1 MSSSQKHWRSRT
13 PQPYQVPEELRKV
26 PYDDYPLYILVANW
40 ALLKG
45 EAITVK
51 DVRTNFNISLRRA
64 SDLLE
69 YLTEQ
74 GAHNV
79 TAQCFYLPQVKPS
92 KLKRRAW
99 KVTDIEDEY
108 RLPLSSRK
116 SNHPAN
122 LA

>member
-1 MSSSQKHWRSRT
+1 MSSPQKHWRSRT
-13 PQPYQVPEELRKV
+13 PQPYQVPDELRKI
-26 PYDDYPLYILVANW
+26 PYNNYPLYILVANW
-40 ALLKG
+40 ALIKG

-51 DVRTNFNISLRRA
+51 DVRKNFNISLRRA

-79 TAQCFYLPQVKPS
+79 TARCFYLPQVKTS

-99 KVTDIEDEY
+99 KVTDIEGEY
-108 RLPLSSRK
+108 RLPLPSRK
-116 SNHPAN
+116 NNNPVQIS
-122 LA
+122 